1 MLGPNICFVSN
12 EQLMPLP
19 FVTVNVGLSR
29 SSTWVA
35 KGKCSNQNYVE
46 LSGSVRCWIYC

>member
-1 MLGPNICFVSN
+1 MLGPNVYFVSK
-12 EQLMPLP
+12 EQLMPRP

-35 KGKCSNQNYVE
+35 KGNCSNQNHVA
-46 LSGSVRCWIYC
+46 LSGSVRCWIYS